1 MSKDRKAILVFYG
14 ITLALSF
21 IVECLYI
28 KSENE
33 LLMVL
38 LMWIPGIVGL
48 ICSKVFYGREG
59 SVGIRRKA
67 ELRYL
72 LFGVLAPVVYLVCS
86 YCIAWAVLGDPTTG
100 VNSEILIRFA
110 VAFLPGLLGSALT
123 AAGEEI
129 GWRGF
134 AYPVMEREFG
144 AVRAVLINGFI
155 WALWHVPLI
164 VGGAYQAE
172 VNPVYGIISFIVMI
186 MLITVLFCRT
196 RSVSGSVIPAILLH
210 SSHNLVDQLY
220 LQPLSTDPRV
230 PYLAGEQ
237 GIITMII
244 TAVMVAGV
252 VRWWRKDGC
261 SGGHLS

>member
-1 MSKDRKAILVFYG
+1 M
-14 ITLALSF
+14 
-21 IVECLYI
+21 
-28 KSENE
+28 
-33 LLMVL
+33 
-38 LMWIPGIVGL
+38 
-48 ICSKVFYGREG
+48 
-59 SVGIRRKA
+59 
-67 ELRYL
+67 
-72 LFGVLAPVVYLVCS
+72 VCS

-164 VGGAYQAE
+164 VGGAYQAA

-186 MLITVLFCRT
+186 MLITVLFCWT

-244 TAVMVAGV
+244 TAVMVAVV

-261 SGGHLS
+261 SGGI

>member
-1 MSKDRKAILVFYG
+1 MSKDRKAIIVFYG
-14 ITLALSF
+14 ITLALSL
-21 IVECLYI
+21 IVECFYI

-48 ICSKVFYGREG
+48 ICSKVFYGKEG
-59 SVGIRRKA
+59 SVGFVRKVKF
-67 ELRYL
+67 RYVA
-72 LFGVLAPVVYLVCS
+72 FGILAPVVYLVCS

-100 VNSEILIRFA
+100 VNSEMLVRFA
-110 VAFLPGLLGSALT
+110 ITFLPGLLGSALT

-129 GWRGF
+129 GWR
-134 AYPVMEREFG
+134 V
-144 AVRAVLINGFI
+144 INGFI

-164 VGGAYQAE
+164 VGGAYQAA

-186 MLITVLFCRT
+186 MLITVLFCWT

>member
-1 MSKDRKAILVFYG
+1 M
-14 ITLALSF
+14 
-21 IVECLYI
+21 
-28 KSENE
+28 
-33 LLMVL
+33 
-38 LMWIPGIVGL
+38 
-48 ICSKVFYGREG
+48 
-59 SVGIRRKA
+59 
-67 ELRYL
+67 
-72 LFGVLAPVVYLVCS
+72 VCS
-86 YCIAWAVLGDPTTG
+86 YCIAWAVLGDRTTG
-100 VNSEILIRFA
+100 VSSDILIRFA

-164 VGGAYQAE
+164 VGGAYQAA

-186 MLITVLFCRT
+186 MLITVLFCWT

-244 TAVMVAGV
+244 TAVMVAV
-252 VRWWRKDGC
+252 VARWWRKDGC
-261 SGGHLS
+261 SGGI